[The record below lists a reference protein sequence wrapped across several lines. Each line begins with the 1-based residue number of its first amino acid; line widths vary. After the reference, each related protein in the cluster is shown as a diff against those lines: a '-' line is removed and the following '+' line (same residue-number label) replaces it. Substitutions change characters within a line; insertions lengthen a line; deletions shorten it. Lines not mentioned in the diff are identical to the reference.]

1 MNCGQIEILLCDYLD
16 GTLPAPE
23 RAEFERHLAG
33 CSACTELARDA
44 GAAVAF
50 MDRAAAVDAPPEL
63 LTRILAATR
72 DAEPSALSRILG
84 LGRLRSSVGRWFAP
98 LLEPRLVMGMALTV
112 LSFSMM
118 AKCAGVPVRQLKPS
132 DLSPANVYASAEDRI
147 SRGWDRTV
155 KFYENLRFVYDVQS
169 RLRQWTEQ
177 QEEEDRNASAKKP
190 VEDHRLPAGASA
202 PPAAGKPAGTQK
214 GPSGEK

>member
-1 MNCGQIEILLCDYLD
+1 MNCGQVEILLCDYLD
-16 GTLPAPE
+16 GTLTGPE
-23 RAEFERHLAG
+23 RAEFDRHLTG
-33 CSACTELARDA
+33 CAACTGLAHDA
-44 GAAVAF
+44 SVAVAF
-50 MDRAAAVDAPPEL
+50 MDRAASIDAPPEL

-72 DAEPSALSRILG
+72 DAEPSALSKAFG

-147 SRGWDRTV
+147 GRGWDRTV

-169 RLRQWTEQ
+169 RLRQWTEL
-177 QEEEDRNASAKKP
+177 QEEEDRNASARKP
-190 VEDHRLPAGASA
+190 VEDHRLPAGTNEL
-202 PPAAGKPAGTQK
+202 PAAGKPVGSK
-214 GPSGEK
+214 EGPSGEK